1 MRSWPL
7 VTCALSVLNVV
18 ASAVDARLSEYSMLH
33 RVLDH
38 TDASS
43 MSGPWS
49 PRALIQV
56 PATLEA
62 GPQVKYQGA
71 DDHLAIEEASSNA
84 LYQVKIVPGN
94 VFELPNDEYEKALS
108 DDGFVS
114 YTKLCQLQV
123 QQEGASLPDAL
134 KLHMMRIPSDAGT
147 KLAIAGV
154 VYAVEQD
161 ADMDLNACPVF
172 ANKGMPAIY
181 ARSFNTELRLMLPE
195 TLSGYVHIPSTNET
209 TQSAGKDGKGSKN
222 TREQPK
228 NLVEFLQRYWIYLLP
243 LLILFAMPAA
253 EEPPAPPSSDKNTG
267 RRQQGRVQPGPA
279 AKAASSGMRH

>member
-18 ASAVDARLSEYSMLH
+18 ASAADARLSEYSMLH

-195 TLSGYVHIPSTNET
+195 TLSGYVHIPSTNVT
-209 TQSAGKDGKGSKN
+209 TQSAG
-222 TREQPK
+222 
-228 NLVEFLQRYWIYLLP
+228 
-243 LLILFAMPAA
+243 
-253 EEPPAPPSSDKNTG
+253 
-267 RRQQGRVQPGPA
+267 
-279 AKAASSGMRH
+279 

>member
-7 VTCALSVLNVV
+7 VTCALSVFSVL
-18 ASAVDARLSEYSMLH
+18 ASAADARLSEYSMLH

-62 GPQVKYQGA
+62 GPQVKYQGV
-71 DDHLAIEEASSNA
+71 DDNLTIEEASSNA

-108 DDGFVS
+108 DDGFMS

-123 QQEGASLPDAL
+123 QHEGASLPDAL
-134 KLHMMRIPSDAGT
+134 KLHMMRIPSNAGT

-161 ADMDLNACPVF
+161 TDMDLNACPIF

-181 ARSFNTELRLMLPE
+181 ARSFSTELRLMLPE
-195 TLSGYVHIPSTNET
+195 TLSGHVHIPSTNET
-209 TQSAGKDGKGSKN
+209 AQSSGKDGKGSKN

-253 EEPPAPPSSDKNTG
+253 EEPPAPPSSDKNGG
-267 RRQQGRVQPGPA
+267 RPQQGKVQPGPA

>member
-1 MRSWPL
+1 
-7 VTCALSVLNVV
+7 
-18 ASAVDARLSEYSMLH
+18 MLH

-62 GPQVKYQGA
+62 GPQVKYQGV

-267 RRQQGRVQPGPA
+267 RRQQGL
-279 AKAASSGMRH
+279 SLIHI

>member
-18 ASAVDARLSEYSMLH
+18 ASAADARLSEYSMLH

-209 TQSAGKDGKGSKN
+209 TQSVGKDGKGSKN